1 MDEILRFLLYH
12 GSFLYN
18 DLGLRFVDSRVSKS
32 FGGDSWLILAND
44 RVRFR
49 MVRDRAQLFADFQ
62 MATSAARDEW
72 FSIDIVRKYLTTESG
87 YCPELNSENAEFL
100 RERWSDIEELFGENA
115 ITDTRKHLHR
125 LEAERAKKMFG

>member
-72 FSIDIVRKYLTTESG
+72 FSIDIVRKYLTNESG
-87 YCPELNSENAEFL
+87 YCPELSSENAEFL

-115 ITDTRKHLHR
+115 ITDTRQHLHR
-125 LEAERAKKMFG
+125 LEVERAKKMFG